1 MRLAAGRF
9 LMKLRI
15 MSALAVLA
23 LSTACG
29 KTETPK
35 ADAAAQAVAVDP
47 AVAAEAA
54 RQAEQKAAFN
64 AALAADDTSRL
75 GDLADNGNGFAL
87 YHRGQARMTSEINY
101 EREQAFKDIEKAS
114 DAGNAE
120 GQLWV
125 GYRMSQGI
133 EGYAWKPNS
142 GLKLVE
148 KAALQGNVEAMFV
161 LGGIYLQ
168 DAPMKD
174 EAKGKAWLQKAAD
187 AGSDGAKEQLMEM
200 GVIPTPG
207 TPDDGSLEHH

>member
-1 MRLAAGRF
+1 
-9 LMKLRI
+9 MKLRVV
-15 MSALAVLA
+15 SALVLLA
-23 LSTACG
+23 LSAACG
-29 KTETPK
+29 KTEAPK
-35 ADAAAQAVAVDP
+35 ADPAAETVAVDP
-47 AVAAEAA
+47 AVAAEVAK
-54 RQAEQKAAFN
+54 QAEQKAAFD
-64 AALAADDTSRL
+64 AALATNDTTTL
-75 GDLADNGNGFAL
+75 GELADSGNGFAL

-174 EAKGKAWLQKAAD
+174 EAKGKEWLQKAAD
-187 AGSDGAKEQLMEM
+187 AGSEGAKEQLMEM
-200 GVIPTPG
+200 GVIPTPEN
-207 TPDDGSLEHH
+207 PDDGSLEHH

>member
-1 MRLAAGRF
+1 
-9 LMKLRI
+9 MKLRI

-35 ADAAAQAVAVDP
+35 ADAATEAVAVDP
-47 AVAAEAA
+47 EVTAEAA

-64 AALAADDTSRL
+64 AALAADDTTRL
-75 GDLADNGNGFAL
+75 GDLADSGNGFAL
-87 YHRGQARMTSEINY
+87 YHRGQARMTSEIGY